1 MRIRHSRTARLAAA
15 GVAAGLLLSA
25 CGGSSGSGDSD
36 SLEMWT
42 FKQTHVAAL
51 RAAAADF
58 EKETGVKVEVEAY
71 TPDEAFVT
79 KIQSSAKTG
88 DLPDVMEMHSD
99 GEDLALGAGGVV
111 AELTDVVSDAWLD
124 RYPESVRESGYV
136 NDAKLKES
144 EPEGAKFHGVEKGDR
159 HSVPFTVGT
168 FGIVYANK
176 RMLTDAGIT
185 APPTTWAGFIDAL
198 KATKAKD
205 ARNGG
210 LALGLKVPD
219 TGLTWIAQPLAYSI
233 LGEQDYQALFGEDTS
248 ATWSSPNGTKVLEA
262 YDQLTPYWMPGTQ
275 SLDIDEADQ
284 AFAQGK
290 SAFLV
295 GGTFT
300 LSFLEQSGMDP
311 DDVHA
316 FALPGAEDGQVPQPA
331 LGPLA
336 LTGLSMS
343 ATTDQPD
350 KAAQWMEYLSRPEVA
365 AKFAEG
371 ASDLPATA
379 LGSGDADLLGD
390 ALAAMLA
397 SFDGTPETTY
407 DPSYRGY
414 FPPAYEQDKTAAI
427 LVDMSPLDR
436 LTPQQTGKKI
446 TDLTD
451 NYWAT
456 GR

>member
-1 MRIRHSRTARLAAA
+1 MPIRHSRTARLAAA
-15 GVAAGLLLSA
+15 SVAAGLILTA

-36 SLEMWT
+36 TLEMWT

-51 RAAAADF
+51 RAVAEDF
-58 EKETGVKVEVEAY
+58 EKETGIKVEVEAY
-71 TPDEAFVT
+71 TPDDAFVT

-88 DLPDVMEMHSD
+88 DLPDVLELHSD

-111 AELTDVVSDAWLD
+111 SELTDVVNDEWLN

-144 EPEGAKFHGVEKGDR
+144 EPEDAKFHGVALGDR
-159 HSVPFTVGT
+159 HSVPFTIGT

-176 RMLTDAGIT
+176 QMLTDAGIT
-185 APPTTWAGFIDAL
+185 EPPTTWAGFIDAL
-198 KATKAKD
+198 AATKAKD
-205 ARNGG
+205 AQNGG
-210 LALGLKVPD
+210 LSLGLKIPD

-233 LGEQDYQALFGEDTS
+233 LGEQDYQALYGEDDTGD
-248 ATWSSPNGTKVLEA
+248 WSSPNGTKVLEA

-311 DDVHA
+311 DDVYA
-316 FALPGAEDGQVPQPA
+316 FGLPGAEDGQVPDPA

-336 LTGLSMS
+336 LTGLSMA
-343 ATTDQPD
+343 ATTEQPEN
-350 KAAQWMEYLSRPEVA
+350 AQKWMEYLSQPEVA

-371 ASDLPATA
+371 SSDLPATE
-379 LGSGDADLLGD
+379 LGDGNTELLGD
-390 ALAAMLA
+390 ALASMLD
-397 SFDGTPETTY
+397 SFAGTPETTY
-407 DPSYRGY
+407 DPSNRAY
-414 FPPAYEQDKTAAI
+414 FPPAYEQDKAAAI

-436 LTPQQTGKKI
+436 LSPEQAGKGI
-446 TDLTD
+446 TELTD
-451 NYWAT
+451 NYWAE
-456 GR
+456 GE

>member
-1 MRIRHSRTARLAAA
+1 MPIRHSRTARLAAA
-15 GVAAGLLLSA
+15 SVAAGLILTA

-36 SLEMWT
+36 TLEMWT

-51 RAAAADF
+51 RAAAEDF
-58 EKETGVKVEVEAY
+58 EKKTGIKVEVDAY
-71 TPDEAFVT
+71 TPDDAFVT

-88 DLPDVMEMHSD
+88 DLPDVLELHSD

-111 AELTDVVSDAWLD
+111 SELTDVVNDDWLA

-144 EPEGAKFHGVEKGDR
+144 EPEDAKFHGVEKGDR
-159 HSVPFTVGT
+159 HSVPFTIGT

-176 RMLTDAGIT
+176 QMLADAGIT
-185 APPTTWAGFIDAL
+185 EPPTTWAGFIEAL
-198 KATKAKD
+198 AATKAKD
-205 ARNGG
+205 AQNGG
-210 LALGLKVPD
+210 LSLGLKIPD

-233 LGEQDYQALFGEDTS
+233 LGEQAYQALYGEGDTGD
-248 ATWSSPNGTKVLEA
+248 WSSPNGAKVLQA

-311 DDVHA
+311 DDVYA
-316 FALPGAEDGQVPQPA
+316 FGLPGAEDGQVPDPA

-336 LTGLSMS
+336 LTGLSMA
-343 ATTDQPD
+343 ATTEQPEN
-350 KAAQWMEYLSRPEVA
+350 AQKWMEYLSQPEVA

-371 ASDLPATA
+371 SSDLPATE
-379 LGSGDADLLGD
+379 LGDANTELLGD
-390 ALAAMLA
+390 ALASMLD
-397 SFDGTPETTY
+397 SFAGTPETTY
-407 DPSYRGY
+407 DPSNRAY
-414 FPPAYEQDKTAAI
+414 FPPAYEQDKAAAI

-436 LTPQQTGKKI
+436 LSPEQTGKGI
-446 TDLTD
+446 TELTD
-451 NYWAT
+451 NYWAESE
-456 GR
+456 

>member
-15 GVAAGLLLSA
+15 TVAAGLMLTA
-25 CGGSSGSGDSD
+25 CGGSSGSGDSGA
-36 SLEMWT
+36 LEMWT

-58 EKETGVKVEVEAY
+58 EKETGVKVEIEAY

-88 DLPDVMEMHSD
+88 DLPDVMELHSD

-111 AELTDVVSDAWLD
+111 SELTDVVDDAWLN
-124 RYPESVRESGYV
+124 RYPQSVRESGYV
-136 NDAKLKES
+136 NDAKLKEA
-144 EPEGAKFHGVEKGDR
+144 EPEDAKFHGVEKGDR
-159 HSVPFTVGT
+159 HSVPFTIGT

-176 RMLTDAGIT
+176 QMLTDAGVT
-185 APPTTWAGFIDAL
+185 EPPTTWAGLIDAL
-198 KATKAKD
+198 EATKAKD
-205 ARNGG
+205 AQNGG

-219 TGLTWIAQPLAYSI
+219 TGLTWIAQPLAYSM
-233 LGEQDYQALFGEDTS
+233 LGEQDYQALFSDDGS
-248 ATWSSPNGTKVLEA
+248 ANWSSPGGTAVLEA
-262 YDQLTPYWMPGTQ
+262 YDRLTPYWMPGTQ

-311 DDVHA
+311 DDVYA
-316 FALPGAEDGQVPQPA
+316 FGLPGAEDGQVPQPA

-343 ATTDQPD
+343 AATEQPEN
-350 KAAQWMEYLSRPEVA
+350 AAKWMEYLSQPEVA

-371 ASDLPATA
+371 ASDLPATE

-390 ALAAMLA
+390 ALASMLA

-407 DPSYRGY
+407 DPSDRAY
-414 FPPAYEQDKTAAI
+414 FPPAYEQDKAAKI

-436 LTPQQTGKKI
+436 LTPAQTGKRI
-446 TDLTD
+446 TELTD
-451 NYWAT
+451 NYWAS
-456 GR
+456 GE